1 MILQMVGIDHEKA
14 NLEIRELFSFQN
26 HSAMQAMER
35 IKDDF
40 WVSGVVLLSTCNRT
54 ELYISVEE
62 EETAVFPMLCKVKGV
77 DTEEYGEYAVERSG
91 KDAYDHL
98 FQLACGMKSKIFGED
113 QIISQIKFALSKARD
128 AQTTDSFLERTFQT
142 AIATGKK
149 VKTQVHL
156 TAVQTSVVEE
166 MLHIL
171 KQEYGTI
178 SDRKCMVIGN
188 GEIGRLASKRL
199 AEHGASVTVTVRNYK
214 TKNVEIPQG
223 CQSID
228 YQDRYENIGQYDI
241 IVSATTSPHH
251 TVKYEEAAPLFDK
264 NKTYMLF
271 DMAVPRDIS
280 KKFSEEVNIK
290 LYNIDSL
297 GGTTGTRP
305 DNEAVKAALSIIEE
319 EEEELDSWNNFRDF
333 VPIVQKIAQVEGTL
347 VYNRTE
353 KELKKLVA
361 IGDMEEAENTVRIA
375 AEKTV
380 TSMLFD
386 LRKNLPMK
394 YWKVCLNA
402 LSKELEKDE

>member
-1 MILQMVGIDHEKA
+1 MILQMVGIDYEKA
-14 NLEIRELFSFQN
+14 DLEIRELFSFQN
-26 HSAMQAMER
+26 HAAMQAMEQ

-40 WVSGVVLLSTCNRT
+40 QVGGAVLLSTCNRT

-62 EETAVFPMLCKVKGV
+62 EENEVFPMLCKVKNV
-77 DTEEYGEYAVERSG
+77 NPREYREYAIERSG

-113 QIISQIKFALSKARD
+113 QILSQIKLALSKARD

-171 KQEYGTI
+171 IQEYGTI
-178 SDRKCMVIGN
+178 SGRKCMVIGN
-188 GEIGRLASKRL
+188 GEIGRLAAKRL
-199 AEHGASVTVTVRNYK
+199 TEHGAGVTVTVRNYK
-214 TKNVEIPQG
+214 TKSVEIPQG
-223 CQSID
+223 CQTID
-228 YQDRYENIGQYDI
+228 YQDRYENIGRYDI

-264 NKTYMLF
+264 NKTYMFF

-280 KKFSEEVNIK
+280 ARFSGEANIK

-305 DNEAVKAALSIIEE
+305 DNEALKAALSMIEE
-319 EEEELDSWNNFRDF
+319 EEAELDSWNNFRDF

-347 VYNRTE
+347 VYHRTE
-353 KELKKLVA
+353 KELKKLVTSEN
-361 IGDMEEAENTVRIA
+361 MEEAESMVRAA

-402 LSKELEKDE
+402 FSKELDKDE